1 MTSTSSAL
9 SPSRTARLGTLA
21 LLAWSGPHFEEDRDV
36 AFLMVYPLGDGEG
49 GAEGAESAARELLE
63 GIGMPAGTV
72 NDASQGARLPLTL
85 LLEGGQ
91 VTLTMPQL
99 NVQCVTPPEWMDA
112 AQAEGA
118 AHFIFATRAWP
129 EAVPG
134 TPLTEQMM
142 RAFVGDEQTLTGAG
156 HCVLPVSRLRG

>member
-1 MTSTSSAL
+1 MTSATSAA
-9 SPSRTARLGTLA
+9 SPARTAQLGTLS

-49 GAEGAESAARELLE
+49 GAEGAEAAVRELLE
-63 GIGMPAGTV
+63 GIGIPAGTV
-72 NDASQGARLPLTL
+72 HDAAHGARLPMTL

-91 VTLTMPQL
+91 VTLTLPQL
-99 NVQCVTPPEWMDA
+99 RVQCVTPPEWMEA
-112 AQAEGA
+112 ARAEGA
-118 AHFIFATRAWP
+118 AHFIFTTRAWP

-134 TPLTEQMM
+134 ARLTEEAM
-142 RAFVGDEQTLTGAG
+142 RAFVGDERTLTGAG

>member
-1 MTSTSSAL
+1 M
-9 SPSRTARLGTLA
+9 GTLA

-36 AFLMVYPLGDGEG
+36 AFLMVYSLGDGEG
-49 GAEGAESAARELLE
+49 GAEGAEAAARDLLE
-63 GIGMPAGTV
+63 EMGMPAGTV
-72 NDASQGARLPLTL
+72 NDVSHGARLPVKL

-112 AQAEGA
+112 AQAEDA
-118 AHFIFATRAWP
+118 AHFIFATRPWP

-134 TPLTEQMM
+134 TPVTEAMM
-142 RAFVGDEQTLTGAG
+142 RAFVGDEETLMSAG
-156 HCVLPVSRLRG
+156 HCVLPVSRLRK